1 MGDKIIPTLDWLCNP
16 EVFAV
21 NRLKAHSDHKYTVNG
36 RKLKQSLNGQWKFTY
51 SDCPYTRE
59 KDFYKTEYDISALED
74 ITVPGHIQRQGYGI
88 PQYVNIMYPWDGV
101 CEVKAPKVPMDVNAV
116 GGYVKDVVIDEKLK
130 GKRIYI
136 SFQGVETAFYLY
148 VNDEFVGY
156 SEDSFTPSEFEITD
170 YVVEGKNRIG
180 VEVYQRSSAS
190 WLEDQ
195 DFWRFSGIFR
205 EVYLYATPDL
215 HIGDIFVHTELD
227 ENYTDATLSM
237 DAEIMTPYSK
247 VLDEE
252 VLYEEQKEKVC
263 QEVAEMISNVCAD
276 FKLVDGN
283 DTVIMEKKNLSLC
296 ELFDT
301 SYEIKQPK
309 LWSAEEPNLYEIIIS
324 LYDHEGKE
332 IETVFQTVGFRK
344 FEIKDKLMLL
354 NGKRIEFFG
363 VDRHEFNCY
372 TGRCI
377 TMEDMLW
384 DIKFLKQHNINAVR
398 NSHYPNDIRWYR
410 LCDKYGIYLIDET
423 NLETHGTWAV
433 SDNREES
440 AIPGDKPEW
449 CNAVLDRTNS
459 MIQRDKN
466 HPSILMWSCGNES
479 FGGVNIKLMSQ
490 LMKKL
495 DPARPVHYEG
505 LFNDRR
511 FPETSDIESRMYCK
525 VWDIEEYLNSNPD
538 KPFINCEYAHSM
550 GNSTGNIYD
559 YVKLLD
565 KYEMYQGG
573 FVWDYIDQ
581 LLVDTD
587 EYGEEYLAYGG
598 DFGDRPNDGSFCA
611 NGIVTA
617 KREATPKAQEVK
629 NVYAQVTLRPD
640 KGGVWVKNRRLFKDT
655 SDLELKVEMLKDGE
669 VCFVTTIDA
678 VVAPGEE
685 KYFEV
690 AIAMPAIAGEF
701 IIQAYMMLKE
711 DTFYADKGHEVSF
724 GIAEP
729 FKVSDSDIL
738 LLKDTSEYE
747 GFEVVEGDYNIGVY
761 GDDFGYLFSKWN
773 GGLISLKCGGKEFLK
788 GIPKPT
794 YYRASVDNEKGSNY
808 MYDSGI
814 WQHIEKWQRCNMTS
828 YCKTDRDVVINYE
841 YELPLSEDGTIVV
854 NNKAVKYDDNGT
866 KGNGAKPSKVKV
878 VYTINISGR
887 INVKAVYDGIKGAPE
902 LPVFGMQLPLKPEF
916 DHFKFYGMGPHENYI
931 DRNVGAKYGIFES
944 TVEDNLTKYHVPCGC
959 GNRTNTR
966 WLKVDNGYES
976 LTFRMVSEAFQF
988 TVLNYTEAQL
998 EEALHIHELPA
1009 PYYTF
1014 VKLYAK
1020 ANGVAGDDSW
1030 GALAYDE
1037 YRTDATKPIIL
1048 EFDIISE

>member
-1 MGDKIIPTLDWLCNP
+1 MAEKIVPTLDWLCNP

-21 NRLKAHSDHKYTVNG
+21 NRLKAHSDHKYTVG
-36 RKLKQSLNGQWKFTY
+36 GSELKQSLNGQWKFTY

-59 KDFYKTEYDISALED
+59 KDFYKTEYNIDKLAE
-74 ITVPGHIQRQGYGI
+74 ITVPGHIQMQGYGI

-101 CEVKAPKVPMDVNAV
+101 CDVQAPNVPMDVNPV
-116 GGYVKDVVIDEKLK
+116 GGYVKDVIIDDKLK
-130 GKRIYI
+130 GNRIYI

-156 SEDSFTPSEFEITD
+156 SEDSFTPSEFEITE

-205 EVYLYATPDL
+205 DVYLYATPNL
-215 HIGDIFVHTELD
+215 HIGDIFVHTDLD
-227 ENYTDATLSM
+227 ENYADAVLSM
-237 DAEIMTPYSK
+237 DAEVMTPYSR

-252 VLYEEQKEKVC
+252 VFDEEGKEKIC
-263 QEVAEMISNVCAD
+263 QEVAELVGSACTD
-276 FKLVDGN
+276 FMLIDAKG
-283 DTVIMEKKNLSLC
+283 TVVLEDKQVSLC
-296 ELFDT
+296 ELFDKK
-301 SYEIKQPK
+301 YDVKEPK
-309 LWSAEEPNLYEIIIS
+309 LWSAEEPNLYEIIIVI
-324 LYDHEGKE
+324 YDKDGKE
-332 IETVFQTVGFRK
+332 IETISQTIGFRK
-344 FEIKDKLMLL
+344 FEMKDKLMIL

-363 VDRHEFNCY
+363 VDRHEFSCY
-372 TGRCI
+372 SGRCL

-398 NSHYPNDIRWYR
+398 NSHYPNDSRWYK
-410 LCDKYGIYLIDET
+410 LCDQYGIYLIDEA
-423 NLETHGTWAV
+423 NLETHGTWAI
-433 SDNREES
+433 NGGGPET

-449 CNAVLDRTNS
+449 CNAVLDRANS
-459 MIQRDKN
+459 MVQRDKN
-466 HPSILMWSCGNES
+466 HPSVLIWSCGNES

-490 LMKKL
+490 LMKKI
-495 DPARPVHYEG
+495 DPSRLVHYEG

-511 FPETSDIESRMYCK
+511 FPETSDMESRMYCK
-525 VWDIEEYLNSNPD
+525 VWDIEEYLDNNPD
-538 KPFINCEYAHSM
+538 KPFINCEYEHSM

-573 FVWDYIDQ
+573 FIWDYIDQ
-581 LLVDTD
+581 LIMAED
-587 EYGEEYLAYGG
+587 EYGDEYLAYGG

-611 NGIVTA
+611 NGIVFAT
-617 KREATPKAQEVK
+617 RETTPKAQEVK

-669 VCFVTTIDA
+669 VCFVTSLDA

-685 KYFEV
+685 KYFDV

-701 IIQAYMMLKE
+701 IIQAYMVLKE
-711 DTFYADKGHEVSF
+711 DTIYADKGHVVSF

-729 FKVSDSDIL
+729 FTVSDSDIL
-738 LLKDTSEYE
+738 IMRKTEEYDR
-747 GFEVVEGDYNIGVY
+747 FEVVEGNDNLGVY
-761 GDDFGYLFSKWN
+761 GDDFGYLFSKWG
-773 GGLISLKCGGKEFLK
+773 GGLISLKYDGKEYLK

-794 YYRASVDNEKGSNY
+794 YYRASIDNEKGSGY

-814 WQHIEKWQRCNMTS
+814 WQHIEKWQKCNMVS
-828 YCKTDRDVVINYE
+828 YQKSERKVVINYE
-841 YELPLSEDGTIVV
+841 YELPISENGTMVV
-854 NNKAVKYDDNGT
+854 NAKSAKYDDGGT
-866 KGNGAKPSKVKV
+866 KGNGAKPSIVKV
-878 VYTINISGR
+878 IYTIDISGK
-887 INVKAVYDGIKGAPE
+887 INVKVIYDGIKGAPE
-902 LPVFGMQLPLKPEF
+902 LPVFGMQFPLQLEF
-916 DHFKFYGMGPHENYI
+916 DRFKFYGMGPEENYV
-931 DRNVGAKYGIFES
+931 DRNMGSKYGIFES
-944 TVEDNLTKYHVPCGC
+944 TVEDNFTKYHVPGGC

-966 WLKVDNGYES
+966 WLSVGNGEEAI
-976 LTFRMVSEAFQF
+976 TFRMGSEAFQF

-998 EEALHIHELPA
+998 EEASHIHELPA
-1009 PYYTF
+1009 PYYTY
-1014 VKLYAK
+1014 VKIYAR

-1037 YRTDATKPIIL
+1037 YRTDATKPIVFD
-1048 EFDIISE
+1048 FDIVRG